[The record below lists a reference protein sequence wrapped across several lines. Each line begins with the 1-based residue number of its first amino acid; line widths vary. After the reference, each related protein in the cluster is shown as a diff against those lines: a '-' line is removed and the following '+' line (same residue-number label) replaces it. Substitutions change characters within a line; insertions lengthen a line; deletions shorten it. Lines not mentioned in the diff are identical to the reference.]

1 MIRRIVSIVAL
12 TVIVTA
18 LAALGLNGNVFA
30 GFQRRATDALLPSA
44 PSDPHV
50 VVVGFDRKTIATPGL
65 GNPLPREKVA
75 ELVDQLKA
83 DGARV
88 IVFDVTYSQESQEQV
103 APDAL
108 LAKAITNAGNV
119 VLAVKGTSGKQDH
132 GVVRL
137 DNESGFAAGLRDAD
151 FTVGHAQTNQDP
163 TDGVNRSLPLVV
175 EAADGTFVPALS
187 LAAVMRYRGITEP
200 PIVRPDGV
208 QIGNRFVPAIGAKSL
223 LLNFAERL
231 SAHAVKIVHAVED
244 DRQAAAERLVP

>member
-65 GNPLPREKVA
+65 GNPLPRDKVA

-88 IVFDVTYSQESQEQV
+88 IGFDVTYSQENQEQV

-108 LAKAITNAGNV
+108 LAKSITNAGNV

-137 DNESGFAAGLRDAD
+137 DNVSGLAAGLQRRGLHRRPRAD
-151 FTVGHAQTNQDP
+151 EPGS
-163 TDGVNRSLPLVV
+163 DGRGEPQP
-175 EAADGTFVPALS
+175 AARRRIG
-187 LAAVMRYRGITEP
+187 RRH
-200 PIVRPDGV
+200 VRPFALAGRGDALPRH
-208 QIGNRFVPAIGAKSL
+208 QGAP
-223 LLNFAERL
+223 
-231 SAHAVKIVHAVED
+231 
-244 DRQAAAERLVP
+244 DRST

>member
-65 GNPLPREKVA
+65 GNPLPRDKVA

-88 IVFDVTYSQESQEQV
+88 IGFDVTYSQENQEQV
-103 APDAL
+103 APDAI
-108 LAKAITNAGNV
+108 LAKSITNAGNV

-132 GVVRL
+132 GVVKL
-137 DNESGFAAGLRDAD
+137 DNVSGLAAGLQGAD

-175 EAADGTFVPALS
+175 ESADGTFIPSLS
-187 LAAVMRYRGITEP
+187 LAAVMRYRGIKGP

-208 QIGNRFVPAIGAKSL
+208 QIGDRSCPP
-223 LLNFAERL
+223 
-231 SAHAVKIVHAVED
+231 SAPS
-244 DRQAAAERLVP
+244 RCS